1 MRLGLEFIVLTR
13 RLYLS
18 GTESVKQTIDFRIA
32 DVIVRKREVD

>member
-18 GTESVKQTIDFRIA
+18 RTESAKHTVYSSIA